1 MNRWVPSDL
10 PYACNSPYS
19 RDPNGFLSPVCV
31 VGRLADINGVA
42 DLKLVTT
49 SINNVISFT
58 PKSKKTYEPY
68 FAASVPMWRLST
80 DESVSLVFKGN
91 THVNLVPPKNDHWT
105 SDRLKPLSHFF
116 NCHGAAGEPYWYG
129 QRGNRFPKAMSST
142 LLSGKIQ
149 KNTVVTAECCY
160 GADLYRPAVDKLPHS
175 MPICNAYFK
184 SGAIALVGSTT
195 IAYGPATVNDQ
206 ADLITQYFMMNI
218 LGGASTGRALLE
230 ARQKYI
236 LNHGP
241 DLSPT
246 DLKTISQFN
255 LLGDPSLQIVTGKT
269 DQLKK
274 STGVKGAPLYADV
287 SRKERRKY
295 LLSKGIA
302 LEGFVNKLLPAKKLN
317 AGKKARTQINKLL
330 EENNLAGSVGKTFI
344 VRQNAVNKKDLS
356 RDGYVVN

>member
-1 MNRWVPSDL
+1 M
-10 PYACNSPYS
+10 
-19 RDPNGFLSPVCV
+19 
-31 VGRLADINGVA
+31 
-42 DLKLVTT
+42 
-49 SINNVISFT
+49 
-58 PKSKKTYEPY
+58 
-68 FAASVPMWRLST
+68 
-80 DESVSLVFKGN
+80 
-91 THVNLVPPKNDHWT
+91 PPKNDHWT

-129 QRGNRFPKAMSST
+129 QRGNRFPKANV
-142 LLSGKIQ
+142 LPHYFSGITSGSEKYRRGCRML
-149 KNTVVTAECCY
+149 VS

-175 MPICNAYFK
+175 MQFHLQCVFLK

-195 IAYGPATVNDQ
+195 IAYGPSTINDQ

-302 LEGFVNKLLPAKKLN
+302 LESFVNKLLPAKKLN
-317 AGKKARTQINKLL
+317 AGKKARTQKNKLL
-330 EENNLAGSVGKTFI
+330 EENNLAGSDGKTFI
-344 VRQNAVNKKDLS
+344 VRQNAVNKKTFRATDMLSTKYHIFLEKEKPSLLQAKTTEHKGIEAARLSMLNSMNENKQEMDDDFSRLIIPALLIDLQRS
-356 RDGYVVN
+356 